1 MKKILTI
8 LLLAISTISYA
19 DSYTNSY
26 YRNDG
31 TYVDGYYRSN
41 SNSSNH
47 DNYSTQGN
55 YNPYTGSYG
64 TRAADYS
71 TDAYNYGAGR
81 TIYTGPRGGQ
91 YYYNDYGNKVYV
103 PKRY

>member
-1 MKKILTI
+1 MKKILTF
-8 LLLAISTISYA
+8 LFLTVSTMSYA
-19 DSYTNSY
+19 DYYTSPY

-31 TYVDGYYRSN
+31 TYVSGGYRSN
-41 SNSSNH
+41 PNSTNH

-64 TRAADYS
+64 SKARDYS
-71 TDAYNYGAGR
+71 SEAYNYGAGR

-91 YYYNDYGNKVYV
+91 YYYNDSGNKVYV